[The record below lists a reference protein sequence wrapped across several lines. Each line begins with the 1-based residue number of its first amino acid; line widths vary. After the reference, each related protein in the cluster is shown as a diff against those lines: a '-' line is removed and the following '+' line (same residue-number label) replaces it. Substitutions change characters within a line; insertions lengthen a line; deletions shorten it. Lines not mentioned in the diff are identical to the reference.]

1 MDIRGSCTGIL
12 FRIFCFAGSVTV
24 LLCLEVVEPHYINAD
39 PDPALHFNADRD
51 QAFHFNADPNPD
63 LDSHQS
69 DENP

>member
-1 MDIRGSCTGIL
+1 MYSL
-12 FRIFCFAGSVTV
+12 SHLLASPVSVTV
-24 LLCLEVVEPHYINAD
+24 LLHIWRVLEPHPINAN
-39 PDPALHFNADRD
+39 PDPALHFNADPD